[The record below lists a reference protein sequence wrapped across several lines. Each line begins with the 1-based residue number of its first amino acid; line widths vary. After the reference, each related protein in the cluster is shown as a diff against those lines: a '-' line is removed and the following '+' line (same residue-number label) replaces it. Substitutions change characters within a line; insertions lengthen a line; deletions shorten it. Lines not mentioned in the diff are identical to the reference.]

1 VIRPPDAAIARLADL
16 VELGRIHDLAEALSA
31 LEAEDPR
38 LAPWLAEARALA
50 DGFRLRELQ
59 ALLAPQDGPSPV

>member
-1 VIRPPDAAIARLADL
+1 MIRPPDAVIARLSEL
-16 VELGRIHDLAEALSA
+16 VELGFIHDLTQALSA

-38 LAPWLAEARALA
+38 LAPWVAEARALA

-59 ALLAPQDGPSPV
+59 ALLAPEGQASA